1 MIFVFCCL
9 ERLPKYGNHIF
20 WNFYMNHGTE
30 NVSIMIFIFVQI
42 YSTMI
47 KIYLLK

>member
-20 WNFYMNHGTE
+20 WNFYMNHVTE
-30 NVSIMIFIFVQI
+30 NVTSEGPDTILQ
-42 YSTMI
+42 S
-47 KIYLLK
+47 LLMRLDCICI